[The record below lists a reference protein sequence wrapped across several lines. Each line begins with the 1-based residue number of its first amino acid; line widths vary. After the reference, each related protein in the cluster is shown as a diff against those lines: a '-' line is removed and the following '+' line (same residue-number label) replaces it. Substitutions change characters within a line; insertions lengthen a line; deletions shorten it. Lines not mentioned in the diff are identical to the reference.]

1 MTHVWVD
8 WDKSPPLC
16 LRTFGNKRLFWQWKR
31 TITYSRKTMFQ
42 YIITEKYIYIIMEW
56 SLYRKQLYS
65 KLSDRLGSII
75 WNYKIF
81 SNSKQVAEST
91 MYDFHNSTHTLK
103 FWTEKRAFN
112 RAFFVF
118 HLILMKLGEI
128 VVHMGNYNF
137 TKFHQNQMKNKKF
150 Y

>member
-1 MTHVWVD
+1 MSTLKQYNNNDPRGLIGTKVPHCVWE
-8 WDKSPPLC
+8 P
-16 LRTFGNKRLFWQWKR
+16 FNKRLFWQWKR

-91 MYDFHNSTHTLK
+91 MYDFHNSTDTLK
-103 FWTEKRAFN
+103 FWTGKRAICKTFL
-112 RAFFVF
+112 FFIRFWWNLV
-118 HLILMKLGEI
+118 KL
-128 VVHMGNYNF
+128 
-137 TKFHQNQMKNKKF
+137 
-150 Y
+150 